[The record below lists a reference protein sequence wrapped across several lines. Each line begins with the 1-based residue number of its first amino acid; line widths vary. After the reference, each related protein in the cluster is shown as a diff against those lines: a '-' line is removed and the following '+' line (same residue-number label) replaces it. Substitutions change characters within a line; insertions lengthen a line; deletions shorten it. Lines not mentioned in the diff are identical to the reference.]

1 MIQPDNLPAEERVSN
16 DFDVRPADYS
26 DAGNANVFQAY
37 YYGLLAYTDALG
49 WLCFNGTRWEASEHK
64 AMGKA
69 TELTE
74 KMLCDSGS
82 ELSLA
87 LHQEAD
93 AKAAVAQKLEGA
105 EEELKQAR
113 ARVDRAQAYFQHAVR
128 SRNAARIKGMLEL
141 SKHYLVIQA
150 DRLDA
155 DPFLLNTPGGEV
167 DLRTGQL
174 KQHGIDSPYHWC
186 THITRATPSMDP
198 EAWLIW
204 AKFLEVVACNDNYL
218 AEFLQQL
225 AGMALIG
232 AVYHEGVVI
241 AYGSGRN
248 GKSTFFNALA
258 DVLGDYAGS
267 IDVKVLTT
275 DRQNK
280 GAALATLRGK
290 RLVLASELEEHQ
302 RLSTSTLKQLA
313 STDKLVIEE
322 KFKSPETVRQTHTL
336 VLFTN
341 FLPRVGSTDNGT
353 WRRLLVVPFNAVIQ
367 ERDSTQNYGDVLVEK
382 AGGAI
387 LSWAIRGAV
396 EFIRGGFK
404 LPIPDVV
411 AEATEEYQ
419 NRENWLENFID
430 ERCIREPNA
439 RVGARSLYDEYKRW
453 AQDAGEYVRR
463 ETDFSAAM
471 ETAGYQKITPKNRKT
486 WVGLRLDLSAQFG
499 NPCVSTV

>member
-1 MIQPDNLPAEERVSN
+1 VLQS
-16 DFDVRPADYS
+16 
-26 DAGNANVFQAY
+26 Y
-37 YYGLLAYTDALG
+37 YRGLLAWCDALG
-49 WLCFNGTRWEASEHK
+49 WLYFNGENWERSEHK
-64 AMGKA
+64 AVEKA
-69 TELTE
+69 TEMTDQMLFDANVELT
-74 KMLCDSGS
+74 MANRRL
-82 ELSLA
+82 
-87 LHQEAD
+87 AD
-93 AKAAVAQKLEGA
+93 AKTAAAQKLEGA
-105 EEELKQAR
+105 ADELEQAKK
-113 ARVDRAQAYFQHAVR
+113 AADQANAYHKHAVR
-128 SRNAARIKGMLEL
+128 SRGSARIMGMLEL
-141 SKHYLVIQA
+141 SKHYLVIKA

-174 KQHGIDSPYHWC
+174 TPHGIESPYHWC
-186 THITRATPSMDP
+186 TCITKVTPEMDP
-198 EAWLIW
+198 AGWLEW
-204 AKFLEVVACNDNYL
+204 AKFLETITCNDIYL
-218 AEFLQQL
+218 AGFLQQV

-232 AVYHEGVVI
+232 AVYHEGIVI

-322 KFKSPETVRQTHTL
+322 KFKAPETVRQTHTI

-341 FLPRVGSTDNGT
+341 FLPRVGSMDNGT
-353 WRRLLVVPFNAVIQ
+353 WRRLLVLPFGAVIQ
-367 ERDSTQNYGDVLVEK
+367 EQDGTQNYADHLVK
-382 AGGAI
+382 SAGGAI
-387 LSWAIRGAV
+387 LAWAIQGAV
-396 EFIRGGFK
+396 EFIRNGFK
-404 LPIPDVV
+404 LVVPDIV
-411 AEATEEYQ
+411 AMATEEYQ
-419 NRENWLENFID
+419 NRENWLENFIN
-430 ERCIREPNA
+430 ERCVRDSNA

-471 ETAGYQKITPKNRKT
+471 ETAGYQKIMPKNKRT
-486 WVGLRLDLSAQFG
+486 WVGLRLDLAGQFE
-499 NPCVSTV
+499 NPYAATV

>member
-1 MIQPDNLPAEERVSN
+1 LSDS
-16 DFDVRPADYS
+16 FDVRPADYS

-37 YYGLLAYTDALG
+37 FYGLLAYADALG
-49 WLCFNGTRWEASEHK
+49 WLYFNGKNWEASEHK
-64 AMGKA
+64 AVGKA

-74 KMLCDSGS
+74 EMLRDSS
-82 ELSLA
+82 IELTLA
-87 LHQEAD
+87 LHREAD
-93 AKAAVAQKLEGA
+93 AKAAVAQKMEGA
-105 EEELKQAR
+105 AEELEQAK
-113 ARVDRAQAYFQHAVR
+113 AQVAKAKAYFQHAVR
-128 SRNAARIKGMLEL
+128 SRNSARIMGMMEL
-141 SKHYLVIQA
+141 SKHYLVVKA

-174 KQHGIDSPYHWC
+174 KPHSIDSPYHWC
-186 THITRATPSMDP
+186 TCITKATPEADP
-198 EAWLIW
+198 EGRMEWE
-204 AKFLEVVACNDNYL
+204 KFLETITCSDNHL
-218 AEFLQQL
+218 TGFLQQI

-232 AVYHEGVVI
+232 AVYHEGIVI

-290 RLVLASELEEHQ
+290 RLVIASELEEHQ

-382 AGGAI
+382 AGGVI
-387 LSWAIRGAV
+387 LAWAIQGAV
-396 EFIRGGFK
+396 EFIRSGFK
-404 LPIPDVV
+404 LTVPDIV
-411 AEATEEYQ
+411 AMATEEYQ

-439 RVGARSLYDEYKRW
+439 RVGARSLYEEYKRW

-471 ETAGYQKITPKNRKT
+471 ETAGYQKIRPKGKKT
-486 WVGLRLDLSAQFG
+486 WVGLRLEFVGQFG
-499 NPCVSTV
+499 NAYAATV